1 MTKVSEVSIQLESS
15 DQSLQANLFRH
26 NKVTSGYEIEIE
38 KGILLRYEHTTLREA
53 VDFAPLIEITLVLTK
68 EVLLPIALG
77 IASTYIYDRIKGRSM
92 KKFRI
97 GDVEVAISKD
107 KIQEMLLKAIKEKSI
122 RETYVINISLPEIP
136 KHELIMSARTLSRRP
151 ITFDGKQLPH
161 PDNQVYFADY
171 VSGKIETILYIR
183 DEELNGV
190 FHKGTKLYATLET
203 APTTLSGSLVFIR
216 LILSSKKNLPF
227 GHEVETKSQPT

>member
-1 MTKVSEVSIQLESS
+1 MSEASIQLESS
-15 DQSLQANLFRH
+15 DQSLKTNLFRH

-53 VDFAPLIEITLVLTK
+53 VDFPPLIEITLVLTRD
-68 EVLLPIALG
+68 VLLSIALG
-77 IASTYIYDRIKGRSM
+77 IASTYIYDKIKDRNI

-97 GDVEVAISKD
+97 GDVEVAINKD

-151 ITFDGKQLPH
+151 ITFDGKQLPY

-171 VSGKIETILYIR
+171 VSGKIETTLYIR
-183 DEELNGV
+183 DEELNGI
-190 FHKGTKLYATLET
+190 FHKGTKLHATLET
-203 APTTLSGSLVFIR
+203 APTILLGSLVFIR
-216 LILSSKKNLPF
+216 LILSSRNLPF
-227 GHEVETKSQPT
+227 GHEVKIKSQPK